1 MDARSKW
8 PGRPIG
14 GLSFLASQF
23 MEANNINWRE
33 FADYGSPQ
41 GDGDTVPQTPVES
54 GEELPEIEFEVTPP
68 KVKNKKGRRACQSQ
82 RQRR

>member
-1 MDARSKW
+1 MLKMDARSKW

-33 FADYGSPQ
+33 FADYGPPQ

-54 GEELPEIEFEVTPP
+54 GEELPEVELEFSAHHSS
-68 KVKNKKGRRACQSQ
+68 KKGKRKC
-82 RQRR
+82 RQT